1 MIGKIILI
9 GLIVA
14 GLYGY
19 NNMGSQPNDPLVSV
33 APREKIEQKVDQ
45 EIDPNVSKVKDIV
58 LKFLP
63 GKQEWPEPA
72 RVMYH
77 MVFMDEVIKPIQV
90 KSDYRTLDSFGNYL
104 PQAIIAVE
112 DHDFYQHSAISIDS
126 IIRAAMINS
135 SAGEILQGG
144 STLTQQLVK
153 NLFLSSEQ
161 TLSRKI
167 FEAMLALIME
177 NKYSKDQILEL
188 YLNSI
193 YFGMD
198 CTGVC
203 QASDKLFGKFPS
215 TLRLEEAALIA
226 GLPNAPDMLNP
237 FVNPKAAKERQIVV
251 LEAMQT
257 YGFINQN
264 QCWRAKAA
272 DIYLRNGEII
282 SYEDKMVL

>member
-1 MIGKIILI
+1 MIGKFILI

-19 NNMGSQPNDPLVSV
+19 NNMGNKPNDPLVSV

-45 EIDPNVSKVKDIV
+45 EIDPNVSKVKDIA

-63 GKQEWPEPA
+63 AKQEWPEPA
-72 RVMYH
+72 RVMYY
-77 MVFMDEVIKPIQV
+77 MVFMDEVIKPIQTRP
-90 KSDYRTLDSFGNYL
+90 DYHTLDSFGNYL

-126 IIRAAMINS
+126 IIRAVMINS

-161 TLSRKI
+161 TMSRKI

-188 YLNSI
+188 YMNSI

-203 QASDKLFGKFPS
+203 QASDKLFDKFPS

-226 GLPNAPDMLNP
+226 GLPNAPEALNP
-237 FVNPKAAKERQIVV
+237 FKHPQAAKHRQQVV
-251 LEAMQT
+251 LDAMQT

-264 QCWRAKAA
+264 QCWRAKSA
-272 DIYLRNGEII
+272 DIYLRNGEVI

>member
-1 MIGKIILI
+1 MIGKFILI

-19 NNMGSQPNDPLVSV
+19 NNMGNQPNDPLVSV
-33 APREKIEQKVDQ
+33 APREKIEQKIDQ
-45 EIDPNVSKVKDIV
+45 EINPNVSKVKDIV

-72 RVMYH
+72 RVMYY
-77 MVFMDEVIKPIQV
+77 MVFMDEVIKPIQTRP
-90 KSDYRTLDSFGNYL
+90 DYRTLDSFGNYL

-167 FEAMLALIME
+167 MEAMLALIME

-203 QASDKLFGKFPS
+203 QTSDKLFGKFPS

-226 GLPNAPDMLNP
+226 GLPNSPNTLNP

-251 LEAMQT
+251 LDAMQT

-264 QCWRAKAA
+264 QCWRAKSA

>member
-1 MIGKIILI
+1 MIGKFILI

-77 MVFMDEVIKPIQV
+77 MVFMDEVIKPIQA

-237 FVNPKAAKERQIVV
+237 FVNPKAAKERQIIV

>member
-1 MIGKIILI
+1 MIGKFILI

-19 NNMGSQPNDPLVSV
+19 NNMGSQPNDPLISV

-72 RVMYH
+72 RVMYY
-77 MVFMDEVIKPIQV
+77 MVFMDEVIKPIQA

>member
-272 DIYLRNGEII
+272 DIYLRNGEVIR
-282 SYEDKMVL
+282 YEDKMVL

>member
-1 MIGKIILI
+1 MIGKFILI

-33 APREKIEQKVDQ
+33 APREKIEQKIDQ

-72 RVMYH
+72 RVMYY
-77 MVFMDEVIKPIQV
+77 MVFMDEVIKPIQA

-167 FEAMLALIME
+167 MEAVLALIME

-203 QASDKLFGKFPS
+203 QTSDKLFGKFPS

-226 GLPNAPDMLNP
+226 GLPNSPDALNP

>member
-77 MVFMDEVIKPIQV
+77 MVFMDEVIKPIQA

>member
-1 MIGKIILI
+1 MFSKFILMC
-9 GLIVA
+9 LIVA

-19 NNMGSQPNDPLVSV
+19 NNMGNKPNDPLVSV

-45 EIDPNVSKVKDIV
+45 EIDPNVSKVKDIA

-63 GKQEWPEPA
+63 AKQEWPEPA
-72 RVMYH
+72 RVMYY
-77 MVFMDEVIKPIQV
+77 MVFMDEVIKPIQA

-167 FEAMLALIME
+167 MEAMLALIME

-203 QASDKLFGKFPS
+203 QAADKLFDKFPS

-226 GLPNAPDMLNP
+226 GLPNAPEALNP
-237 FVNPKAAKERQIVV
+237 FEHPQAAKHRQQVV
-251 LEAMQT
+251 LDAMQT

-264 QCWRAKAA
+264 QCWRAKSA
-272 DIYLRNGEII
+272 DIYLRNGEVI

>member
-1 MIGKIILI
+1 MIGKFILI

-19 NNMGSQPNDPLVSV
+19 NNMDSKPNDPLVSV
-33 APREKIEQKVDQ
+33 APREKIEQQVDP
-45 EIDPNVSKVKDIV
+45 EIDPNVHKVKDMV

-63 GKQEWPEPA
+63 SKQEWPEPA
-72 RVMYH
+72 RVMYY
-77 MVFMDEVIKPIQV
+77 MVFMDEVIKPIQARA
-90 KSDYRTLDSFGNYL
+90 DYYTLDSFGHYL

-153 NLFLSSEQ
+153 NLFLTSEQ

-167 FEAMLALIME
+167 MEAMLALIME
-177 NKYSKDQILEL
+177 SKYSKDQILEL

-203 QASDKLFGKFPS
+203 QTSDKLFGKFPS

-257 YGFINQN
+257 YGFITQN
-264 QCWRAKAA
+264 QCWLAKSA
-272 DIYLRNGEII
+272 DIYLINGNVI

>member
-272 DIYLRNGEII
+272 DIYLRNGEVI

>member
-1 MIGKIILI
+1 MIGKFILI

-77 MVFMDEVIKPIQV
+77 MVFMDEVIKPIQA

>member
-1 MIGKIILI
+1 MIGKFILI

-77 MVFMDEVIKPIQV
+77 MVFMDEVIKPIQA

-153 NLFLSSEQ
+153 NLFLSNEQ

-226 GLPNAPDMLNP
+226 GLPNAPDVLNP
-237 FVNPKAAKERQIVV
+237 FVNPKAAKERQIIV

-264 QCWRAKAA
+264 QCWRAKSA

>member
-1 MIGKIILI
+1 MIGKFILI

-72 RVMYH
+72 RVMYY
-77 MVFMDEVIKPIQV
+77 MVFMDEVIKPIQA

-126 IIRAAMINS
+126 IVRAAMINS

-203 QASDKLFGKFPS
+203 QASDKLFDKFPS